1 MGKVQDSIDWLK
13 DKTKESKEKSK
24 DVYGTGV
31 EALNPSGIADW
42 LKGKLM

>member
-1 MGKVQDSIDWLK
+1 MGKVQDAIDWLK
-13 DKTKESKEKSK
+13 EKASSTKDKSK

-42 LKGKLM
+42 LYEKKR